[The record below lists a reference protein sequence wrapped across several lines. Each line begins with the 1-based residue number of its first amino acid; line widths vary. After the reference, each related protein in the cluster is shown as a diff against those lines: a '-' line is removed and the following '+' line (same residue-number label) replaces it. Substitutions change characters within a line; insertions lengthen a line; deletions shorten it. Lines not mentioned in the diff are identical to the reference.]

1 MSDASLVLLDEA
13 RARLAKVASV
23 DDAKKIRDQAA
34 AMEHYAR
41 QQKGALDAAN
51 KASEIK
57 VRAERRIGE
66 LLKAV
71 PRVDPK
77 DSARRAGEASGRS
90 RTKPHDGD
98 SFAEVVRPKTPLR
111 EVIERAEIT
120 PRSPA
125 CCSPC
130 DPVRADW
137 KRRGWL

>member
-1 MSDASLVLLDEA
+1 MGNPANDTSLVLLDEA
-13 RARLAKVASV
+13 RARLARVASV

-71 PRVDPK
+71 PRVEPK
-77 DSARRAGEASGRS
+77 DAGKRGGRPS
-90 RTKPHDGD
+90 KTTPHDGE
-98 SFAEVVRPKTPLR
+98 SFRSEVVVLDRDDLDRWVERQKTPAV
-111 EVIERAEIT
+111 VIPVSRA
-120 PRSPA
+120 R
-125 CCSPC
+125 
-130 DPVRADW
+130 
-137 KRRGWL
+137 